1 MTSKEWSR
9 VLSFKSTL
17 PPASANVEMFYKF
30 LVFHFHAG
38 RLCFLSLQIF
48 APRIRALHKPRFA
61 PLYFPL
67 CRPTLCSVLHTT
79 GIRWQRPLRFAQ
91 LTILLAQLFCTSLVS
106 FIGSFLQPI
115 SVFFC
120 SQSQVFLQPIS
131 GFLQPISGWQQ
142 HGRATL
148 LPAQIPDVPFNPDQI
163 RVANPFCCFFL
174 ICFWNVI
181 TGGMQGM
188 SGATQETKLWSF
200 G

>member
-1 MTSKEWSR
+1 
-9 VLSFKSTL
+9 
-17 PPASANVEMFYKF
+17 MFCKF

-61 PLYFPL
+61 PVYFPL

-106 FIGSFLQPI
+106 FIGS
-115 SVFFC
+115 
-120 SQSQVFLQPIS
+120 
-131 GFLQPISGWQQ
+131 FLQPISGWQQ

>member
-1 MTSKEWSR
+1 
-9 VLSFKSTL
+9 
-17 PPASANVEMFYKF
+17 MFCNF

-38 RLCFLSLQIF
+38 RLWLLSLEIF
-48 APRIRALHKPRFA
+48 APCIRALHKPRFA
-61 PLYFPL
+61 PVYFPL

-79 GIRWQRPLRFAQ
+79 GIRWQRPLWFAQ

-115 SVFFC
+115 SFFC
-120 SQSQVFLQPIS
+120 SQSRL
-131 GFLQPISGWQQ
+131 FLQPISGWQQ